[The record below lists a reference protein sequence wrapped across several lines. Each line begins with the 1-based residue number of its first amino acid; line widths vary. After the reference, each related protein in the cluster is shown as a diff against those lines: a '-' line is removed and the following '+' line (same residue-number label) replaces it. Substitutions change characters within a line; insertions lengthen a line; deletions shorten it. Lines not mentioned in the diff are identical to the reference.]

1 MSDDAQNYAELISQ
15 EVSALETV
23 LRGPNAEGYAEALA
37 RLEMTDREDAEGDYF
52 GLWATETLL
61 DVSVRVD
68 LRGSDYGTTIIL
80 LRTVGGPRCEIVR
93 DSHDGDAVEV
103 LSWSGSEMGRVRLT
117 VPDFVAK
124 LEDLFVPA

>member
-1 MSDDAQNYAELISQ
+1 MTNEAQQYAETISE
-15 EVSALETV
+15 EVSSLEIV
-23 LRGPNAEGYAEALA
+23 LRGDEADGYADALS

-68 LRGSDYGTTIIL
+68 LRGSDYGTTIVM
-80 LRTVGGPRCEIVR
+80 LRTVGGPRCEIIR

-117 VPDFVAK
+117 VPNFVAK
-124 LEDLFVPA
+124 LEDLFVLA